1 MPRMDS
7 DYYAQEPWS
16 YGNARRVKEHNPE
29 VDRGEI
35 SSMLSKN
42 EIYSRFKH
50 HRKQRIY
57 SPIYVYRKRELFQA
71 DVIFFTDGDMLS
83 VNDGFKY
90 LFTCIDCFSKMAWV
104 FPMRRNTCEN
114 VLSCFKE
121 ILQSC
126 GRKPERL
133 NSDRGSELICKK
145 FEDFLR
151 RENIHHYL
159 SYSVRKCPIVE
170 RFNLTIQSLLYKIM
184 AHNRSLKWSSY
195 IDQAMQIYLNRKHST
210 IGMSPAEAEKVSNSA
225 VVRKNLLAF
234 FHKRGRKKKRPKFA
248 VNDTVRIWKKRLT
261 FQRGYDENYSVEYF
275 KIIKV
280 KTNLPVP
287 RYVLEDSGGEQI
299 VGSFF
304 EDEIVKF
311 VPSDT
316 FDIQVIGER
325 ASRRGKELLVHF
337 VGYPKK
343 MDQWVHEKNI
353 INL

>member
-1 MPRMDS
+1 MDS
-7 DYYAQEPWS
+7 DYYGQEPWS
-16 YGNARRVKEHNPE
+16 YGEAKRIKEHNPE
-29 VDRGEI
+29 IDRGKI

-71 DVIFFTDGDMLS
+71 DVIFFTDADMVS

-104 FPMRRNTCEN
+104 FPMKRNTCEN
-114 VLSCFKE
+114 VMTCFKE

-126 GRKPERL
+126 GQNPERL

-145 FEDFLR
+145 FEDFLQ

-184 AHNRSLKWSSY
+184 AHNRSLKWSSF

-225 VVRKNLLAF
+225 EVRKNLLAF
-234 FHKRGRKKKRPKFA
+234 FHKRGGKKKKPKFA

-261 FQRGYDENYSVEYF
+261 FQRGYDENYSIEYF

-287 RYVLEDSGGEQI
+287 RYVLQDSGGEQI

-325 ASRRGKELLVHF
+325 ASRRGREFLVHF

-343 MDQWVHEKNI
+343 MDQWVQEKNI
-353 INL
+353 RNL